1 MNTMETICS
10 RKTIRSYTGENIT
23 ADELNVILKAANAS
37 PVGMGQ
43 YDSMHL
49 TVITNE
55 ELMNKIDAAGAALF
69 GQPDMHPL
77 YGVPTLVLVSSKK
90 PDPMMENVAF
100 SNAAIIAHNMALAA
114 TDLGVGSCYI
124 WGAIAALSGSAELL
138 KELNLPEG
146 FIPCCAIGLGKQI
159 VNMRSGTFRKTE
171 SPKALLNN
179 MLSVKQ
185 HGGKKNFLA
194 SIVLYLYLL
203 GKVTVK

>member
-77 YGVPTLVLVSSKK
+77 YLGCDCSFVWFSRAFKRAESSRR
-90 PDPMMENVAF
+90 F
-100 SNAAIIAHNMALAA
+100 YS
-114 TDLGVGSCYI
+114 
-124 WGAIAALSGSAELL
+124 LL
-138 KELNLPEG
+138 CN
-146 FIPCCAIGLGKQI
+146 
-159 VNMRSGTFRKTE
+159 RTRKNR
-171 SPKALLNN
+171 L
-179 MLSVKQ
+179 
-185 HGGKKNFLA
+185 
-194 SIVLYLYLL
+194 
-203 GKVTVK
+203 